1 MGHYASPADVRAR
14 TGIRPDDLGFVG
26 EAELDSFLTTL
37 LEQVSDLA
45 NRWMRR
51 DWLDEL
57 ARGLVSAIP
66 AGLHAVAADMAAQAV
81 REMVAARQTPVV
93 RIDDFAVGTVS
104 GQLLTPDVRERL
116 RLYAAGRGASSQ
128 ELALPD
134 LAGATWAAAAGAL

>member
-57 ARGLVSAIP
+57 ARGLVGAIP
-66 AGLHAVAADMAAQAV
+66 AGLHAVAADMAAQAL
-81 REMVAARQTPVV
+81 REMVATRQTPVV
-93 RIDDFAVGTVS
+93 RIDDFAVRTVP

-134 LAGATWAAAAGAL
+134 LAGATWTVDAGAL